1 MYLADRAG
9 TVCVLTIKIVPAY
22 SNTEL
27 QWVHVTVAGRYWR
40 GAKGSIRRFKSAEHA
55 QRAVERAL
63 VGR

>member
-9 TVCVLTIKIVPAY
+9 TVCVLTIKIVPVY
-22 SNTEL
+22 GVVG
-27 QWVHVTVAGRYWR
+27 WVNVTVSGRYWR
-40 GAKGSIRRFKSAEHA
+40 GAKGSVRRFKSAEHA